1 MEWLD
6 RQVLTVAVMFLTGVA
21 LGLFFDLWG
30 VATGRVTAP
39 PGAAVGRRAPSRRH
53 ATGRQ
58 VFPVS
63 DLLLWLLVTPVVFV
77 AALLANRGELR
88 SFIFVG
94 IALGVAAYAVL
105 ARRVFVWAALE
116 VRAGLLSGT
125 AAGLRWGERR
135 VVQPVKAAGARGAR
149 AAERTVQGAAQ
160 AARRTARGAAGA
172 VRRTARGAAGAV
184 RRTARGAAGAA
195 VGAARRLLGGF
206 RRGPR
211 NRPRG

>member
-39 PGAAVGRRAPSRRH
+39 PGPAVGRRVPSRRH
-53 ATGRQ
+53 ATGGP

-63 DLLLWLLVTPVVFV
+63 DLLLWLLVTPVVFL

-116 VRAGLLSGT
+116 VRAGLLSGG

-135 VVQPVKAAGARGAR
+135 VVQPVRAAGARGAR
-149 AAERTVQGAAQ
+149 AAEKTVQGAAQ
-160 AARRTARGAAGA
+160 AARRTVRGAAGA

-184 RRTARGAAGAA
+184 RRTARGT
-195 VGAARRLLGGF
+195 ARRLLGGF

>member
-39 PGAAVGRRAPSRRH
+39 PGAAAGRRVPSRRH
-53 ATGRQ
+53 ATGRP

-77 AALLANRGELR
+77 AALLANQGELR

-116 VRAGLLSGT
+116 VRAGLLSGA

-149 AAERTVQGAAQ
+149 AAEKTVQGAAQ
-160 AARRTARGAAGA
+160 AA
-172 VRRTARGAAGAV
+172 RRTARGAAGAV

-206 RRGPR
+206 RGGPR
-211 NRPRG
+211 NRRRG

>member
-39 PGAAVGRRAPSRRH
+39 PGPAVGRRVPSRRR
-53 ATGRQ
+53 ATGRP

-63 DLLLWLLVTPVVFV
+63 DLLLWLLVTPVVFE

-116 VRAGLLSGT
+116 VRAGVLSGA

-149 AAERTVQGAAQ
+149 AAEKTVQGAAQ
-160 AARRTARGAAGA
+160 AA
-172 VRRTARGAAGAV
+172 RRTARGAAGAV

-206 RRGPR
+206 RGGPR
-211 NRPRG
+211 NRRRG

>member
-6 RQVLTVAVMFLTGVA
+6 RQVLTVAVMFLTGVV

-39 PGAAVGRRAPSRRH
+39 PGAAVGRRVPSRRR
-53 ATGRQ
+53 ATGRP

-63 DLLLWLLVTPVVFV
+63 DLLFWLLVTPVVFV
-77 AALLANRGELR
+77 AVFFANRGELR

-116 VRAGLLSGT
+116 ARGGLLSG
-125 AAGLRWGERR
+125 AATGLRWGERR
-135 VVQPVKAAGARGAR
+135 VVQPVTTAGARGAR
-149 AAERTVQGAAQ
+149 AAERTVQGAAR
-160 AARRTARGAAGA
+160 AARRTARGAAQA
-172 VRRTARGAAGAV
+172 ARRP
-184 RRTARGAAGAA
+184 ARGAAGAA
-195 VGAARRLLGGF
+195 VGVARRLLGGF
-206 RRGPR
+206 RGGPR
-211 NRPRG
+211 NSPRG

>member
-6 RQVLTVAVMFLTGVA
+6 RQVLTVAVMFLTGVV

-30 VATGRVTAP
+30 VATGRVTVP
-39 PGAAVGRRAPSRRH
+39 PGAAVGRRVPSRRR
-53 ATGRQ
+53 ATGRP

-63 DLLLWLLVTPVVFV
+63 DLLFWLLVTPVVFM

-94 IALGVAAYAVL
+94 IALGVAAYAVP
-105 ARRVFVWAALE
+105 ARRVFVWVALE
-116 VRAGLLSGT
+116 VRAGLLSG
-125 AAGLRWGERR
+125 AATGLRWGERR
-135 VVQPVKAAGARGAR
+135 VVQPVKTAGARGAR
-149 AAERTVQGAAQ
+149 AAEKTVQGAAQ

-172 VRRTARGAAGAV
+172 VAGV
-184 RRTARGAAGAA
+184 
-195 VGAARRLLGGF
+195 ARRLLGGF
-206 RRGPR
+206 RGGPR

>member
-6 RQVLTVAVMFLTGVA
+6 RQILTVAVMFLTGVA

-39 PGAAVGRRAPSRRH
+39 PGAAVGRGVPSRRR
-53 ATGRQ
+53 ATGRP

-63 DLLLWLLVTPVVFV
+63 DLLFWLLVTPVVFV
-77 AALLANRGELR
+77 AVLFANRGELR

-105 ARRVFVWAALE
+105 ARRTFVWAALE
-116 VRAGLLSGT
+116 ARAGLMSGA

-135 VVQPVKAAGARGAR
+135 VVQPVKTAGARGAR

-160 AARRTARGAAGA
+160 AARRTVRGAAGA
-172 VRRTARGAAGAV
+172 V
-184 RRTARGAAGAA
+184 
-195 VGAARRLLGGF
+195 VGAARWLLGGF
-206 RRGPR
+206 RG
-211 NRPRG
+211 GAKE